1 VVPLMGTH
9 EIGLMLG
16 VSRPRVFQLTQGA
29 QFPEPLA
36 VLGMG
41 KVWRTRDV
49 LKWARAAGR
58 GDAADAWEAAQV

>member
-1 VVPLMGTH
+1 
-9 EIGLMLG
+9 MLG